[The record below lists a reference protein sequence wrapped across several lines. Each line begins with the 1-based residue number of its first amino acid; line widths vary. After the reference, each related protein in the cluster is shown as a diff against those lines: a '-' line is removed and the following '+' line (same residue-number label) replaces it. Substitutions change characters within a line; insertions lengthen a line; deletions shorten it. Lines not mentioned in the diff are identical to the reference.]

1 MPKMT
6 AKYSQAL
13 SAAHS
18 YFIPIEGDQEA
29 LYQRLQKAGMMWDSG
44 RQEWFKLASE
54 PADPPT
60 PLVMVR
66 VWSNAETVE
75 EMADLVEG
83 LLKER
88 GYTPVKHNGP
98 YLCRPPK
105 QLEARMYLEF
115 MPPAEKRGSD
125 ATH

>member
-6 AKYSQAL
+6 AKYSTAL
-13 SAAHS
+13 QYARMRGL
-18 YFIPIEGDQEA
+18 PTDGNQEA
-29 LYQRLQKAGMMWDSG
+29 LYQRLNKAGFMWDSSS
-44 RQEWFKLASE
+44 QEWLELASE

-66 VWSNAETVE
+66 VWANAETVE
-75 EMADLVEG
+75 AMADMVQEFMA
-83 LLKER
+83 ESDF
-88 GYTPVKHNGP
+88 TPVKRNGP

-115 MPPAEKRGSD
+115 MPPKGGR
-125 ATH
+125 

>member
-6 AKYSQAL
+6 AKYSTAL
-13 SAAHS
+13 QYARMRLL
-18 YFIPIEGDQEA
+18 PTDGDQEA
-29 LYQRLQKAGMMWDSG
+29 LYQRLNKAGFMWDSTD
-44 RQEWFKLASE
+44 QEWLELASE
-54 PADPPT
+54 PANPPT

-75 EMADLVEG
+75 AMADTVEVLLGGEGYVLV
-83 LLKER
+83 KR
-88 GYTPVKHNGP
+88 NGP

-115 MPPAEKRGSD
+115 MPPGKRGK
-125 ATH
+125 